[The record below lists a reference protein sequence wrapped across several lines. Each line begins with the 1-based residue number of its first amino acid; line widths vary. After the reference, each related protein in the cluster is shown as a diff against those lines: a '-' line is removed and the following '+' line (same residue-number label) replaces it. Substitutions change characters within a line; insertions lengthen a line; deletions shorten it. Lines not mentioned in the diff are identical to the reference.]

1 MADQPSIFNG
11 NAPDNTNQD
20 TPSDTS
26 NVQNTPSNDTVAN
39 LLKDIKNERG
49 EQKYKDPLEALN
61 GLKHAQEFIPQ
72 LKNQLAD
79 KDSELSRLREEV
91 ERLKN
96 IQASVDALTQ
106 SNSTPPATP
115 QASMTEEQ
123 IADLVART
131 LTKKEQE
138 AVQQQNLSTVV
149 STLQQ
154 VFGADAGKT
163 FYSKAQELGLSQE
176 EINGLAATKPKAVLT
191 MFGIGADKQG
201 TKTSFQSPMSN
212 SVNTTGISPNSESYV
227 GRNPKP
233 ALIGATTEDLKM
245 ATDRAK
251 KMVEELDKHGLSI
264 SDLTNPKIYSKYFK

>member
-20 TPSDTS
+20 TTSDTS
-26 NVQNTPSNDTVAN
+26 NVQNTPSNDPVAN

-154 VFGADAGKT
+154 VFGADAEKT

-201 TKTSFQSPMSN
+201 TKTPFQSPMSN
-212 SVNTTGISPNSESYV
+212 SVNTTGIPPNSESYV